1 MENRYQAEHLTLL
14 LLLSL
19 ANQKFRKQP
28 KLPGVWFP
36 YKRVTLLS
44 DLSGGAE
51 REFLAL
57 ADQVR
62 GLFPPSSLSSPSR
75 KTGNLLLM
83 KAYLYIACFLI
94 VWIGS
99 TTTWLPAQSGW
110 PAHPELQ
117 AAYDSLVQLAETFP
131 DDSIARK
138 SWLLHQSGLR
148 ASNSG
153 AYTDAIGVTQRALDL
168 RMSQED
174 DFEIEVVLSAF
185 NLGTYYNLR
194 EEYREALDHFG
205 MVLNRAPHRKEGV
218 AHYQCG
224 IVYGKMGELAASSQA
239 FSRAAELPPFK
250 EEGVNRAYL
259 WQQMALVELSK
270 QNVAGGRAAIPN
282 FERAL
287 EYFVREEYWYSEM
300 ETRSLLG
307 WAYTEAGQYENAIR
321 ELTSARDLALELEID
336 DIDLSTIYSNL
347 GLAYRRS
354 GRPKAA
360 LVQYE
365 KALAVAAAY
374 DEPGTP
380 NIPIATYLDNIATVY
395 LEAGQPDSALLYTQR
410 ALVRTV
416 QGFKPEDSRELPA
429 LDAMTGFRQS
439 LIIFLQDKA
448 LAQVS
453 MARNGATENFEY
465 ALATYRR
472 ADELLD
478 LMRQDQLLED
488 TRTFWRAD
496 ARTLYERAIDAAVS
510 AGDPVSAFY
519 FLEKARARLLLDEL
533 ITDRAGE
540 KLPESVRDRLDA
552 AARQTRLAANAP
564 VELQRFRSLQDSIF
578 MAFPRYAEARLGAA
592 PPDPARL
599 ADILGADRTL
609 VEYFVTE
616 ERTLALRWS
625 QKQGLEFVELPPP
638 SRWRDRLQAY
648 RESLMDPNSTLSATD
663 ARFLY
668 AQLVA
673 PLKLE
678 PGDALTIVPDGDL
691 YLLPFGA
698 LLTDL
703 TATDQAGYQHWPWLA
718 ETHDVHYAFSI
729 QLLDFARTRRGRGNG
744 RALALAP
751 VARLQQGGSLD
762 PKLELPATLRTVRHI
777 ASLFPADT
785 LINDQAS
792 PEAFRRRADAYSL
805 LHLGTHAYLDEGGSF
820 LLHGQ
825 PGEQHYAMNN
835 LADHN
840 LQADLVVMGACET
853 GLGKQLLGEGVA
865 SLGRG
870 FARRGAPALVM
881 SLWSID
887 DATTAELLN
896 ATYDEL
902 AAASGP
908 AAALYAAGN
917 SYRTN
922 VTNPR
927 FGHPYY
933 WAGLVYYGPEVPLEM
948 GGTGSY
954 LLLWLLAGFGL
965 VIGCWWVTKGL
976 LKAL

>member
-1 MENRYQAEHLTLL
+1 MGQGWEGVPY
-14 LLLSL
+14 LS
-19 ANQKFRKQP
+19 P
-28 KLPGVWFP
+28 TG
-36 YKRVTLLS
+36 
-44 DLSGGAE
+44 
-51 REFLAL
+51 
-57 ADQVR
+57 
-62 GLFPPSSLSSPSR
+62 

-83 KAYLYIACFLI
+83 KSYLHIAYFLI
-94 VWIGS
+94 AWMGLATAGLS
-99 TTTWLPAQSGW
+99 AQSGW
-110 PAHPELQ
+110 QVHPELQ
-117 AAYDSLVQLAETFP
+117 AAYDSLIQLAETFP

-153 AYTDAIGVTQRALDL
+153 EYTDAIEITQRALDL

-174 DFEIEVVLSAF
+174 DFGIEVVLSAF

-194 EEYREALDHFG
+194 EEYRQALDHFG

-224 IVYGKMGELAASSQA
+224 IVYGKMGELSASAQA

-259 WQQMALVELSK
+259 WQQMALVELSRQDEK
-270 QNVAGGRAAIPN
+270 GGLAAIPD
-282 FERAL
+282 FKRAL

-307 WAYTEAGQYENAIR
+307 WAYTEAGQYENAIA
-321 ELTSARDLALELEID
+321 ELTSARNLALELEID
-336 DIDLSTIYSNL
+336 DTDLSSIYSNL
-347 GLAYRRS
+347 GLAYRRY
-354 GRPKAA
+354 GRPQEA
-360 LVQYE
+360 LAEYE
-365 KALAVAAAY
+365 KALAVEAIY
-374 DEPGTP
+374 DELGTP
-380 NIPIATYLDNIATVY
+380 NISIATYFDNIATVY

-410 ALVRTV
+410 ALVRTIR
-416 QGFKPEDSRELPA
+416 GYDPADSHELPA
-429 LDAMTGFRQS
+429 LDEMTGFRQS

-448 LAQVS
+448 RAQVE
-453 MARNGATENFEY
+453 MARNGATENFES

-496 ARTLYERAIDAAVS
+496 ARTLYERAIDAAVA

-533 ITDRAGE
+533 SADRAGE
-540 KLPESVRDRLDA
+540 KLPEAVRDRLDV
-552 AARQTRLAANAP
+552 AARQARQAVDDP
-564 VELQRFRSLQDSIF
+564 VELQRFRRLQDSIF
-578 MAFPRYAEARLGAA
+578 TAFPKYAEARLGAA

-599 ADILGADRTL
+599 AEILGADRTL

-616 ERTLALRWS
+616 KRTLALRWS

-648 RESLMDPNSTLSATD
+648 RQSLTDPKSMVSATD
-663 ARFLY
+663 ARYLY

-698 LLTDL
+698 LLTDIP
-703 TATDQAGYQHWPWLA
+703 ATEQAGYQLWPWLA
-718 ETHDVHYAFSI
+718 AEHDIHYAFSV

-751 VARLQQGGSLD
+751 VARLLPGGPLD
-762 PKLELPATLRTVRHI
+762 PRLELPATLRTVRHI
-777 ASLFPADT
+777 ASLFPADI
-785 LINDQAS
+785 LINAAAS
-792 PEAFRRRADAYSL
+792 PEAFRRKADAYSL

-820 LLHGQ
+820 LLYGQ
-825 PGEQHYAMNN
+825 SGEQHYAISN

-853 GLGKQLLGEGVA
+853 GLGKQLVGEGVA

-896 ATYDEL
+896 ATYDGL
-902 AAASGP
+902 AEASGP
-908 AAALYAAGN
+908 AAALFAAGN
-917 SYRTN
+917 NYRTN

-948 GGTGSY
+948 GNGTNY
-954 LLLWLLAGFGL
+954 WWLMVLAGGL
-965 VIGCWWVTKGL
+965 LVMGCWWITRKL
-976 LKAL
+976 LFS

>member
-1 MENRYQAEHLTLL
+1 
-14 LLLSL
+14 
-19 ANQKFRKQP
+19 
-28 KLPGVWFP
+28 
-36 YKRVTLLS
+36 
-44 DLSGGAE
+44 
-51 REFLAL
+51 
-57 ADQVR
+57 
-62 GLFPPSSLSSPSR
+62 
-75 KTGNLLLM
+75 M
-83 KAYLYIACFLI
+83 KAYFHILCCLI
-94 VWIGS
+94 VWIGPATAGLS
-99 TTTWLPAQSGW
+99 AQSGW
-110 PAHPELQ
+110 LAHPELR
-117 AAYDSLVQLAETFP
+117 AAYDSLVQLAETYP

-148 ASNSG
+148 ASGSREF
-153 AYTDAIGVTQRALDL
+153 TDAIGVTQRALDL

-174 DFEIEVVLSAF
+174 NFEIEVVLSAF
-185 NLGTYYNLR
+185 NLGTYYNMR
-194 EEYREALDHFG
+194 EEYQEALDHFG

-224 IVYGKMGELAASSQA
+224 IVYGKMGELVASGQA

-250 EEGVNRAYL
+250 EEGINRAYL

-270 QNVAGGRAAIPN
+270 LSVAGGLAAIPK
-282 FERAL
+282 FQRAL

-307 WAYTEAGQYENAIR
+307 WAYTEAGQYENAIK
-321 ELTSARDLALELEID
+321 ELTSARELALELEID
-336 DIDLSTIYSNL
+336 DTDLSTIYSNL

-354 GRPKAA
+354 GRPKEA
-360 LVQYE
+360 LAQYE
-365 KALAVAAAY
+365 KALEVEATY
-374 DEPGTP
+374 DDPGVP
-380 NIPIATYLDNIATVY
+380 NISIATYFDNIATVY

-410 ALVRTV
+410 ALARTV
-416 QGFKPEDSRELPA
+416 SGFTPADSDELP
-429 LDAMTGFRQS
+429 LLNDMTGSRQS
-439 LIIFLQDKA
+439 LVTFLQDKA
-448 LAQVS
+448 LAQVA
-453 MARNGATENFEY
+453 MARNGATENLESS
-465 ALATYRR
+465 LATYRL

-496 ARTLYERAIDAAVS
+496 ARTLYERAIDAAVA

-533 ITDRAGE
+533 SADRAGE
-540 KLPESVRDRLDA
+540 NLPEFVRDRLDA
-552 AARQTRLAANAP
+552 AARQTRLSSNDP
-564 VELQRFRSLQDSIF
+564 VELQQFRRLQDSIF
-578 MAFPRYAEARLGAA
+578 TAFPRYAEARLGAA

-599 ADILGADRTL
+599 AEILGADRTL

-616 ERTLALRWS
+616 KLTLALRWS
-625 QKQGLEFVELPPP
+625 QKQGLEFLELPPP
-638 SRWRDRLQAY
+638 DRWRDRLQAY
-648 RESLMDPNSTLSATD
+648 RQSLVDPNEEVSATE
-663 ARFLY
+663 ALY
-668 AQLVA
+668 LYSQLVA

-698 LLTDL
+698 LLTDAP
-703 TATDQAGYQHWPWLA
+703 ATDEAGYQHWPWLA
-718 ETHDVHYAFSI
+718 ATHDVHYAFSV
-729 QLLDFARTRRGRGNG
+729 QLLDFARNRRGRGNG

-751 VARLQQGGSLD
+751 VARLRQDGPLD

-792 PEAFRRRADAYSL
+792 PGAFRRKADAYSL
-805 LHLGTHAYLDEGGSF
+805 IHLGTHAYLDQGGSF

-853 GLGKQLLGEGVA
+853 GLGKQLVGEGVA

-896 ATYDEL
+896 ATYDGL

-908 AAALYAAGN
+908 AAALYTAGN

-933 WAGLVYYGPEVPLEM
+933 WAGLVYYGPEMPLEM
-948 GGTGSY
+948 GATGSY
-954 LLLWLLAGFGL
+954 LRLWLLAGFGL
-965 VIGCWWVTKGL
+965 VIGCWWVTRGV

>member
-1 MENRYQAEHLTLL
+1 
-14 LLLSL
+14 
-19 ANQKFRKQP
+19 
-28 KLPGVWFP
+28 
-36 YKRVTLLS
+36 
-44 DLSGGAE
+44 
-51 REFLAL
+51 
-57 ADQVR
+57 
-62 GLFPPSSLSSPSR
+62 
-75 KTGNLLLM
+75 M
-83 KAYLYIACFLI
+83 KAYLYIACSLV
-94 VWIGS
+94 VWVGLSIAG
-99 TTTWLPAQSGW
+99 LPAQAGW
-110 PAHPELQ
+110 PAHPQLRSE
-117 AAYDSLVQLAETFP
+117 YDSLIQLAEVLP

-148 ASNSG
+148 ASGSG
-153 AYTDAIGVTQRALDL
+153 EFSDAISVTQRALDL
-168 RMSQED
+168 RMNQED
-174 DFEIEVVLSAF
+174 DFAIEVVLSAF

-194 EEYREALDHFG
+194 EEYRQALDHFG

-224 IVYGKMGELAASSQA
+224 IVYGKMGELAASAQA
-239 FSRAAELPPFK
+239 FSRAAELPPFN

-270 QNVAGGRAAIPN
+270 LNVVGALAAIPD
-282 FERAL
+282 FQRAL

-307 WAYTEAGQYENAIR
+307 WAYTEAEQYENAIA

-336 DIDLSTIYSNL
+336 DTDLSSIYSNL

-354 GRPKAA
+354 GRPREA
-360 LVQYE
+360 LAEYQ
-365 KALAVAAAY
+365 KALAVEATY
-374 DEPGTP
+374 DEPGTA
-380 NIPIATYLDNIATVY
+380 NISIATYFDNIATVY
-395 LEAGQPDSALLYTQR
+395 LEAGQPDSALYYTQR
-410 ALVRTV
+410 ALARSVP
-416 QGFKPEDSRELPA
+416 GFQPTDDQELPA
-429 LDAMTGFRQS
+429 LDEMTGYRQS

-448 LAQVS
+448 RAQVAL
-453 MARNGATENFEY
+453 ARKGSVENFEH
-465 ALATYRR
+465 ALATYRL

-496 ARTLYERAIDAAVS
+496 ARTLYERAIDAAVA

-533 ITDRAGE
+533 SADRAGVM
-540 KLPESVRDRLDA
+540 LPEPVRDRLAA
-552 AARQTRLAANAP
+552 AARQTRLSENDP
-564 VELQRFRSLQDSIF
+564 VELQRFRYLQDSIF
-578 MAFPRYAEARLGAA
+578 SAFPSYAEARLGAA

-599 ADILGADRTL
+599 AEILGRGRTL

-616 ERTLALRWS
+616 KRTLALRWS
-625 QKQGLEFVELPPP
+625 EKEGLEFVELPPP
-638 SRWRDRLQAY
+638 DRWQDRLQAY
-648 RESLMDPNSTLSATD
+648 RQSLTDPNSIISATD
-663 ARFLY
+663 ARNLY
-668 AQLVA
+668 AQLIA

-678 PGDALTIVPDGDL
+678 PGAALTIVPDGVL

-698 LLTDL
+698 LLTDVP
-703 TATDQAGYQHWPWLA
+703 TSEQTNYQNWPWLA
-718 ETHDVHYAFSI
+718 KTHDINYAFSV
-729 QLLDFARTRRGRGNG
+729 QLIDFARARRGRGNG

-751 VARLQQGGSLD
+751 VARLQPGGLIN
-762 PKLELPATLRTVRHI
+762 PELELPATLRTVRHL
-777 ASLFPADT
+777 AGLFPADT
-785 LINDQAS
+785 LINAQAS
-792 PEAFRRRADAYSL
+792 PAAFRKVADAYSL
-805 LHLGTHAYLDEGGSF
+805 LHLGTHAYLDDGGSF

-825 PGEQHYAMNN
+825 PEEQHYAMNN
-835 LADHN
+835 LADHH

-853 GLGKQLLGEGVA
+853 GLGKQMVGEGVA

-896 ATYDEL
+896 ATYDGL

-948 GGTGSY
+948 GAAKNY
-954 LLLWLLAGFGL
+954 WFLWVLGGL
-965 VIGCWWVTKGL
+965 VLVMGCWWVTKSL